1 MHGKLH
7 HLHGLAYHYYS
18 LQFTG
23 ALLLVGCCSLLVA
36 AAAVLGLAAGR
47 LHEAEAGAAGTLE
60 QELHHAQSS
69 GSRSSSFLSAVSA
82 SAMIWTGLCMYLC
95 ISTWLASYVFLPNQR
110 KIELASLGNLSM
122 ITY

>member
-1 MHGKLH
+1 MHDKLH
-7 HLHGLAYHYYS
+7 HLHGLAYHYS

-23 ALLLVGCCSLLVA
+23 ALVVGCCSLLVAA

-95 ISTWLASYVFLPNQR
+95 TLTKSQSGWLATFSFLINAR
-110 KIELASLGNLSM
+110 AS
-122 ITY
+122 